1 MPRDGKEIFFGEIKD
16 GFAITKRDFI
26 ALPFN
31 RELVEFVHGIA
42 IGRHTEVFPLGVR

>member
-42 IGRHTEVFPLGVR
+42 IGRHAEVFPLGR